1 MEKTMTQTDTQVKEK
16 NKIEEILKINSKNK
30 AKKSSQNY

>member
-1 MEKTMTQTDTQVKEK
+1 MDTIKFDDQKFEEEK